1 VGFVGTVG
9 SEGGAASAV
18 RRRTAVGGRVPA
30 VRLLLAGLA
39 ALLVLAG
46 CGGGEPAGGAA
57 PSGETRTVPSER
69 GDVQVPVAPQ
79 RIAVLSGSL
88 AGDLFTLEA
97 PVAVAEPRVLGV
109 QPDATGFPP
118 SWSAQAVAQ
127 GTQRLASEGAG
138 LSIEQ
143 IAAARPDLIIGG
155 GQGFTAAQAANAYP
169 QLQQIAPTVLLP
181 AFTQWQDQLTRIA
194 EVVGRSDRVPGLLQ
208 AYRAKADT
216 VRAGLRL
223 PPQPTVFLYQARDG
237 KPYVITP
244 TAALPRIAGDLGF
257 VPDDVITKANNPPLF
272 GTGDSFETSPELL
285 PTIADAP
292 TAIFVPIGQTPLEA
306 LRNNPV
312 YARLPA
318 VAAGNAY
325 EVPSSSFRPDY
336 AAAMST
342 LDAFAAQF
350 R

>member
-1 VGFVGTVG
+1 MAPVG
-9 SEGGAASAV
+9 EHAAAV
-18 RRRTAVGGRVPA
+18 RAPRPGLRA
-30 VRLLLAGLA
+30 LLVGLA

-46 CGGGEPAGGAA
+46 CGGGDGSGASA
-57 PSGETRTVPSER
+57 ETETRTVQSER
-69 GDVQVPVAPQ
+69 GPVQVPAAPQ

-97 PVAVAEPRVLGV
+97 PVVAADPRVLGV
-109 QPDATGFPP
+109 QADASGFPP
-118 SWSAQAVAQ
+118 SWSARAQQQ

-143 IAAARPDLIIGG
+143 VAAARPDLIIGG

-169 QLQQIAPTVLLP
+169 QLQEIAPTVLLP
-181 AFTQWQDQLTRIA
+181 AFTQWQDQLGRIA
-194 EVVGRSDRVPGLLQ
+194 EVVGRTDRVPGLLQ
-208 AYRAKADT
+208 AYQDRAAQ
-216 VRAGLRL
+216 VRGALRL

-244 TAALPRIAGDLGF
+244 TAALPAIARDLGF
-257 VPDDVITKANNPPLF
+257 VPDDVITKADNPPLF

-285 PTIADAP
+285 PRVADAP
-292 TAIFVPIGQTPLEA
+292 TAIVLPIGQIPLDQ
-306 LRNNPV
+306 LRTNPV

-318 VAAGNAY
+318 FASGNAY
-325 EVPSSSFRPDY
+325 ELPSTSFRPDY
-336 AAAMST
+336 QGAMST
-342 LDAFAAQF
+342 LDTFGTLF